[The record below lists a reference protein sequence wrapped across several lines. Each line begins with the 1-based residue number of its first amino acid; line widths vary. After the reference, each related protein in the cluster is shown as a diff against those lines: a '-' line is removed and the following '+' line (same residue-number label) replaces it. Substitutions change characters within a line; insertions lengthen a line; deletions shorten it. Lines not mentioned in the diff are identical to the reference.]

1 MRRFA
6 RQGHLHRLRLLLLRV
21 SVRRAAISFQRRLWP
36 ARQDGQMHILRRRP
50 GSGRFESR
58 IRKIR
63 PQSPGRRQAPGLC
76 GNVLDQGAAG
86 RRWRCHCRYFPQS
99 RHAARQGQRG
109 MGVGHRLW
117 QIGAPRRE
125 SATGGAEIMKK
136 LAVILLA
143 AACLSACGE
152 KDQSLNAAYNK
163 SDGKPWQGA
172 HNEFMA
178 KNWTPGD
185 RAAWENQMRS
195 RAQMQNEYAKVN

>member
-1 MRRFA
+1 
-6 RQGHLHRLRLLLLRV
+6 
-21 SVRRAAISFQRRLWP
+21 
-36 ARQDGQMHILRRRP
+36 
-50 GSGRFESR
+50 
-58 IRKIR
+58 
-63 PQSPGRRQAPGLC
+63 
-76 GNVLDQGAAG
+76 
-86 RRWRCHCRYFPQS
+86 
-99 RHAARQGQRG
+99 
-109 MGVGHRLW
+109 
-117 QIGAPRRE
+117 
-125 SATGGAEIMKK
+125 MKK